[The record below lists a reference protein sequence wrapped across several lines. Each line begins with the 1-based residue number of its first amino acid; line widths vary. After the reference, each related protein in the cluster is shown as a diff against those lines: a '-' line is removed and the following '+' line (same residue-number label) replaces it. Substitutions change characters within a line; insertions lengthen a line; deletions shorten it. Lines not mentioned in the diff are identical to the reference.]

1 MGRYLC
7 AERIFLFSLKSLNI
21 GLPISNPMKNTEILT
36 CFQCGTCHASCPSGK
51 YTSLNIRKIV
61 RDSVNKDVSDQP
73 ELWMCTTCYNC
84 QERCPRGIKV
94 TDAVLVLRSEAVNKG
109 KILPAH
115 RKVCNFLIKTGQS
128 IPLDDKHLDIRK
140 KLNLRTDEASWK
152 KARKEV
158 RVLLR
163 STGFEELV
171 KR

>member
-1 MGRYLC
+1 
-7 AERIFLFSLKSLNI
+7 
-21 GLPISNPMKNTEILT
+21 MKNTDILT

-61 RDSVNKDVSDQP
+61 RDSIKKDVSDQP

-94 TDAVLVLRSEAVNKG
+94 TDAVLTLRSEAVRKG

-115 RKVCNFLIKTGQS
+115 RKVCNFLIRTGQS

-152 KARKEV
+152 KALKEV
-158 RVLLR
+158 KVLLR
-163 STGFEELV
+163 STGFDGLV